1 MPALLAIL
9 VDTVKVD
16 PASWIR
22 KCKSCELERDSAVL
36 ALVLPVLSFIPI
48 VAHRVY
54 TYHITKRSAIGGES
68 GVGIIAARCC

>member
-54 TYHITKRSAIGGES
+54 T
-68 GVGIIAARCC
+68 